1 MLPPMMHSGKAGQ
14 TAFKMILYGLF
25 ACVGFVALG
34 YLAYMVGGFI
44 REFWPVLVV
53 TYLVFVVFVLYF
65 FRDPDP
71 IAPSDL
77 NAIVAPGH
85 GKVDLID
92 ETAELEF
99 MGGPCKRIST
109 FLSVFDVHV
118 QNAPVHGQIVYT
130 QHKPGL
136 FMNAMRT
143 ECATHNENVLIGFVP
158 LLRPTEKVGVRLIAG
173 LIARRIV
180 PWVSAG
186 DIVPRSERIGLIQFG
201 SRVDLYL
208 SLKAQIIVQ
217 EGDKVVGGQTVVA
230 TFEAAKTDEAKP
242 AEAKTPVRVPL
253 PVTPPAK
260 PTGPA

>member
-1 MLPPMMHSGKAGQ
+1 MMHSGRAGQ

-34 YLAYMVGGFI
+34 ILAYEVGRVVKDI
-44 REFWPVLVV
+44 WPILVV
-53 TYLVFVVFVLYF
+53 MYLVFVVFVLYF

-85 GKVDLID
+85 GKVDVVD

-99 MGGPCKRIST
+99 MGGPCKRISI

-118 QNAPVHGQIVYT
+118 QNAPVHGQVIYT

-143 ECATHNENVLIGFVP
+143 ECATHNENVLIGFLPV
-158 LLRPTEKVGVRLIAG
+158 LRPADKVGVRLIAG

-180 PWVSAG
+180 PWVTAG
-186 DIVPRSERIGLIQFG
+186 DVVPRSERIGLIRFG

-208 SLKAQIIVQ
+208 PLHVQIVIQ
-217 EGDKVVGGQTVVA
+217 EGDRVVGGQTVVA
-230 TFEAAKTDEAKP
+230 TFEAPKKDEAKP
-242 AEAKTPVRVPL
+242 AEGKPAEAKPAVRVSL
-253 PVTPPAK
+253 PEKPA
-260 PTGPA
+260 